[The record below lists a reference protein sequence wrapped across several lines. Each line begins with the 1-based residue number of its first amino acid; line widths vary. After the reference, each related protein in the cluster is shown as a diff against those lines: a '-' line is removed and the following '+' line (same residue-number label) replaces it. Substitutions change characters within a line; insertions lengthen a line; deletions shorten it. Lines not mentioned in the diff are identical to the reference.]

1 MISPLEIRR
10 YVTAAGRDV
19 VGVWLAGLKD
29 VRTRAKIAARIDRL
43 AAGNFSDCKSLRGG
57 LYELRIDWGPGYRVY
72 YASVAK
78 ACVLLLCGGGQTQ
91 TVVRHQARVGI
102 FEGLQGTELM
112 KRKASISH
120 DEATIRELRENP
132 EFAAEY
138 LRAAL
143 EDDDEPVVLLIAL
156 RRIAE
161 ARGGIAKVA
170 KAAGI
175 ERESLYRA
183 LSLRGNPRLSTLV
196 AVTKA
201 VGLKLTVEEAR

>member
-1 MISPLEIRR
+1 
-10 YVTAAGRDV
+10 
-19 VGVWLAGLKD
+19 
-29 VRTRAKIAARIDRL
+29 
-43 AAGNFSDCKSLRGG
+43 
-57 LYELRIDWGPGYRVY
+57 
-72 YASVAK
+72 
-78 ACVLLLCGGGQTQ
+78 
-91 TVVRHQARVGI
+91 
-102 FEGLQGTELM
+102 M
-112 KRKASISH
+112 KPKASISH
-120 DEATIRELRENP
+120 DEATIRELRRNP
-132 EFAAEY
+132 AFAAEY

-143 EDDDEPVVLLIAL
+143 EEDDEPAVLLIAL

-201 VGLKLTVEEAR
+201 VGLKLTVEEAQ

>member
-1 MISPLEIRR
+1 
-10 YVTAAGRDV
+10 
-19 VGVWLAGLKD
+19 
-29 VRTRAKIAARIDRL
+29 
-43 AAGNFSDCKSLRGG
+43 
-57 LYELRIDWGPGYRVY
+57 
-72 YASVAK
+72 
-78 ACVLLLCGGGQTQ
+78 
-91 TVVRHQARVGI
+91 
-102 FEGLQGTELM
+102 M
-112 KRKASISH
+112 KRKASVSH
-120 DEATIRELRENP
+120 NEAMIRELRENP

-143 EDDDEPVVLLIAL
+143 EDDDEPRVLLIAL

-183 LSLRGNPRLSTLV
+183 LSARGNPRLSTLV

-201 VGLKLTVEEAR
+201 VGLKLTVEAAQ

>member
-1 MISPLEIRR
+1 
-10 YVTAAGRDV
+10 
-19 VGVWLAGLKD
+19 
-29 VRTRAKIAARIDRL
+29 
-43 AAGNFSDCKSLRGG
+43 
-57 LYELRIDWGPGYRVY
+57 
-72 YASVAK
+72 
-78 ACVLLLCGGGQTQ
+78 
-91 TVVRHQARVGI
+91 
-102 FEGLQGTELM
+102 M

-120 DEATIRELRENP
+120 DEAAVRELRANP
-132 EFAAEY
+132 KFAAQY

-143 EDDDEPVVLLIAL
+143 EDDEEPGVLLIAL

-183 LSLRGNPRLSTLV
+183 LSERGNPRLSTLV

-201 VGLKLTVEEAR
+201 VGLKLTVEAAG